1 MPRGGARPGAGR
13 PKGSLNKPQT
23 SATLPSGDECTP
35 LSYLL
40 AVLRDAD
47 VDVRRRD
54 RAAELLLTFLHE
66 RRPTPAALPPRVR
79 ARRDAL
85 ADERTALAAWERRA
99 REIEAKHRKGK
110 TQ

>member
-1 MPRGGARPGAGR
+1 MPRGGARLGAGR
-13 PKGSLNKPQT
+13 PKGSRNKPQT
-23 SATLPSGDECTP
+23 SATLPSGEDCTP

-66 RRPTPAALPPRVR
+66 RRPTAAALPPRAR
-79 ARRDAL
+79 ARRNAL
-85 ADERTALAAWERRA
+85 ADERAALDEWEATAAAIR
-99 REIEAKHRKGK
+99 AKHGRS
-110 TQ
+110 

>member
-13 PKGSLNKPQT
+13 PKGSTNRPKT
-23 SATLPSGDECTP
+23 SATLPSGDDCTP

-40 AVLRDAD
+40 AVLRDSTSD
-47 VDVRRRD
+47 LKRRD

-85 ADERTALAAWERRA
+85 ADERAALAAWEQKSAAIR
-99 REIEAKHRKGK
+99 AKH
-110 TQ
+110 